1 MTVAVTGDRLSDR
14 LQVTEHRPVESVVHV
29 LVLTLPFLS
38 TMRMVTV
45 APLIAAAVLLWR
57 MRTRAMAL

>member
-1 MTVAVTGDRLSDR
+1 MSDR

-29 LVLTLPFLS
+29 LVLTLPLLS

-45 APLIAAAVLLWR
+45 APLMAALVLLWR